1 MQGFTEDQ
9 IKRQDFVDNEIYDLV
24 NRLIPSSR
32 EIEWNIGRNV
42 PRPANS
48 GKGGV
53 KGHDGE
59 ENTLP
64 GSAALVG
71 GKLQMIGD
79 IRDTIQ
85 HWLVDKYKIVEE
97 LDFYP

>member
-1 MQGFTEDQ
+1 MQKLTESQ

-24 NRLIPSSR
+24 KRLIPSAR

-42 PRPANS
+42 PRKPHFVD
-48 GKGGV
+48 GV
-53 KGHDGE
+53 KGHDVE

-71 GKLQMIGD
+71 G
-79 IRDTIQ
+79 
-85 HWLVDKYKIVEE
+85 
-97 LDFYP
+97 